1 LSARP
6 EVSAVWEKARLMDDP
21 VTQTNKRGTIT
32 FATAGPN
39 TRTTQLFIN
48 FGDNARLDGQGFAP
62 FGQVVEGMDIVDKIN
77 PEYVERPD
85 QGQIQ
90 QQGKAYLDRNFPRL
104 DKIISASIVPA
115 TPPAAKQ

>member
-1 LSARP
+1 
-6 EVSAVWEKARLMDDP
+6 MDDP
-21 VTQTNKRGTIT
+21 VTQSNKRGMIT

-48 FGDNARLDGQGFAP
+48 FKDNVPLDAQGFAP
-62 FGQVVEGMDIVDKIN
+62 FGQVVEGMDVVDKIN
-77 PEYVERPD
+77 PEYMEQPD

-90 QQGKAYLDRNFPRL
+90 HQGKAYLDRNFPHL
-104 DKIISASIVPA
+104 DRILSASIVRA